1 VEITASVWCFIAEEE
16 ISVYNIQICKKSIF
30 DMTLSAYNN
39 SSSCKPT
46 DVILKRDR
54 YTVIPSWRIYYVW
67 LNICKTSL
75 THFVSYSILKK
86 YTCDIGRLDSSKL
99 QGDLNFAFYQRESEV
114 NYQKVTSSPESPS
127 NVSPEECVYR
137 TWMLLLPTR
146 ENWGISFF
154 VTQES

>member
-1 VEITASVWCFIAEEE
+1 VEITASVWCFITEEE

-86 YTCDIGRLDSSKL
+86 YTCDIGRLFKITRRL
-99 QGDLNFAFYQRESEV
+99 ELRF
-114 NYQKVTSSPESPS
+114 
-127 NVSPEECVYR
+127 
-137 TWMLLLPTR
+137 LPTR
-146 ENWGISFF
+146 KRSQLPKGDFFTRITLKREPWGMCL
-154 VTQES
+154 

>member
-1 VEITASVWCFIAEEE
+1 
-16 ISVYNIQICKKSIF
+16 
-30 DMTLSAYNN
+30 MTLSAYNN

-86 YTCDIGRLDSSKL
+86 FTLNLCLLWFLNYKKWYAPVFSSWKQEHPCPIDTFLRAHVWGWFGWRSRLLVVDFAFSSNLQSLTSKL
-99 QGDLNFAFYQRESEV
+99 IFSCFCCQQM
-114 NYQKVTSSPESPS
+114 
-127 NVSPEECVYR
+127 CHVYI
-137 TWMLLLPTR
+137 LLH
-146 ENWGISFF
+146 NKAIIIC
-154 VTQES
+154 